1 MATFNKI
8 FTNFIRSNNN
18 LILSADV
25 GIIINTDLSINS
37 QTNLKN
43 LTFIGVTGE
52 NEIIIP
58 NNVSNAFDINDGIN
72 DYISISTV
80 TPLIKLLQ
88 NTNITGDLTTTGL
101 VNTRDIESDGIDLDS
116 VLATGI
122 TNMTSSEINQLEK
135 IDNVTISNTQWGYL
149 GSMDQPVSTTSLV
162 NFNQVIVDQITLNNN
177 EIKSDNLEIKDSS
190 ESYIRI
196 NSTSPSIEIL
206 KCLVISDILEPSNPL
221 DGYGKLYKKTGNDG
235 LFWKPDSTGSE
246 VDLTSSSISS
256 EYNRTFVSTT
266 PYNVLINDE
275 IIGVNTTSIAITIIL
290 PQITSIG
297 GTNNYK
303 KYYIVDEEGNATINN
318 ITIETTSGDTI
329 NKNIS
334 PMLVNI
340 NHTSITL
347 YNDGISNWIIL

>member
-8 FTNFIRSNNN
+8 FTNFIHSNNN
-18 LILSADV
+18 LILSAGVD
-25 GIIINTDLSINS
+25 IIINTDLSLNS

-43 LTFIGVTGE
+43 LTFVGVTGE

-58 NNVSNAFDINDGIN
+58 NNVSNAFDINDSIN

-135 IDNVTISNTQWGYL
+135 INNVTISNTQWGYL
-149 GSMDQPVSTTSLV
+149 GSMDQSVSTTSLV

-177 EIKSDNLEIKDSS
+177 EIKSNNLEIKDSS

-196 NSTSPSIEIL
+196 NSTLSSIEIL
-206 KCLVISDILEPSNPL
+206 KCLVISDIPEPSNPL

-246 VDLTSSSISS
+246 VDLSS

-290 PQITSIG
+290 PKITSIG

-303 KYYIVDEEGNATINN
+303 KYYIVDEEGNANINN